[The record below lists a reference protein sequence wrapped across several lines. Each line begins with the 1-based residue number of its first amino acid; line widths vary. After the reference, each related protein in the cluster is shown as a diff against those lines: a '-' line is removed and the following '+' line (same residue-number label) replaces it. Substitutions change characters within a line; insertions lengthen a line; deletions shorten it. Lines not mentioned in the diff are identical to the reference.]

1 MSAVLQ
7 HATDVMPNDPEGAP
21 GLIGPQAT
29 TSGMDGIIGR
39 EMLRSLEDSVKSMVE
54 AEVAGSALALSLPQA
69 APAGAASDWNS
80 TLSMVERA
88 AATIRSYEK
97 RYVQLEKQSR
107 SLADRAAEDHHRL
120 QTHLRS
126 LEERLAHA
134 EARAVKAETAARDAE
149 YEEWEAETR
158 AKKAEQRAAEAE
170 ARAVQAE
177 AYLRRVHELLSA
189 V

>member
-7 HATDVMPNDPEGAP
+7 HSADVLPIDPEGAP
-21 GLIGPQAT
+21 DRSGAQPK
-29 TSGMDGIIGR
+29 TSEMDGIIGS
-39 EMLRSLEDSVKSMVE
+39 EMMRSLEDSVKSMVE
-54 AEVAGSALALSLPQA
+54 KEVAGSALALSLPHIA
-69 APAGAASDWNS
+69 TNASDWNT

-88 AATIRSYEK
+88 AATIRTYEK

-107 SLADRAAEDHHRL
+107 SLADRAAEDHHRM

-126 LEERLAHA
+126 LEERLKQA
-134 EARAVKAETAARDAE
+134 EARAIKAETAARDAE

-170 ARAVQAE
+170 ARATQAE
-177 AYLRRVHELLSA
+177 AYLRRVHELLSG